1 MKKLVNKV
9 VKWAEDRNL
18 LEGSSPDRQIYKTM
32 EEVTE
37 LAVAI
42 GAWSHEMN
50 YDADGRDTDGIT
62 LEIKDAIGD
71 VTVTL
76 IIIAKQLGLDFE
88 DCLAAVWEEIKDRR
102 GKMVNGVF
110 VKDLN

>member
-1 MKKLVNKV
+1 MNTLIEKIEQ
-9 VKWAEDRNL
+9 WAEDRNL
-18 LEGSSPDRQIYKTM
+18 IKGSTPARQIYKTM

-42 GAWSHEMN
+42 GAW
-50 YDADGRDTDGIT
+50 RDSPENE
-62 LEIKDAIGD
+62 LEEIRDAIGD

-76 IIIAKQLGLDFE
+76 IIIAAQLGFDFE
-88 DCLAAVWEEIKDRR
+88 ACVEGAYEEIKDRK

-110 VKDLN
+110 VKEVS